1 MNLDNLNKRIG
12 FALENSSLNQA
23 EFARRIDK
31 SEASVS
37 RWLSGETSPRGRATI
52 ANIAETLHVSEDWLE
67 FGIGEMRSKIRA
79 DKEINS
85 QNQGS
90 DHTDPVAKARLS
102 IDQLGESLSAYTS
115 QGLRSDDPQRLI
127 ELAEMLLRT
136 ARELMKNK

>member
-1 MNLDNLNKRIG
+1 L
-12 FALENSSLNQA
+12 
-23 EFARRIDK
+23 
-31 SEASVS
+31 
-37 RWLSGETSPRGRATI
+37 
-52 ANIAETLHVSEDWLE
+52 
-67 FGIGEMRSKIRA
+67 
-79 DKEINS
+79 DKEISDRVIEAIQESGLTDAELAHKVGVSAPTVWRWRNGETTKFSSRQIENIANVLQVNFDYLRFGEGKLKPTPSGS